1 MEPSTKTPSTNT
13 KKKWIVLGVI
23 IAIVAILV
31 AVGPVIIA
39 KYMRS
44 SKPMQNSIT
53 SSTAEFM
60 IKVKGVIKEDRAK
73 KLVYLKGDNGLYYVL
88 VGDKLEQIKKSLN
101 KRATVF
107 GNILAPEELLEEDAE
122 KTTIE
127 GNPVRMRISVVN
139 FELQK

>member
-1 MEPSTKTPSTNT
+1 MEPSTSTPSTNT

-23 IAIVAILV
+23 IAVLAILV

-39 KYMRS
+39 KYMRPPKS
-44 SKPMQNSIT
+44 MQNPIT

-60 IKVKGVIKEDRAK
+60 IKVKGVIKEDTAK

-88 VGDKLEQIKKSLN
+88 VGDKLEQIKESLN

-107 GNILAPEELLEEDAE
+107 GNILAPQLKEGAE
-122 KTTIE
+122 KTTIA
-127 GNPVRMRISVVN
+127 GNPVRMSISVLN